1 MVNSK
6 SPKRNLVSV
15 VIQVT
20 SLSLIILSGVALIYG
35 FPQESIKQVEMGSR
49 ELTSQ
54 TLFSGENGYSRF
66 IFGDQRIKLNGG
78 WLRFNN

>member
-6 SPKRNLVSV
+6 SPSINLVYIM
-15 VIQVT
+15 IQVT
-20 SLSLIILSGVALIYG
+20 SLSLIILSGVAMIYG

-66 IFGDQRIKLNGG
+66 IFGDQRIILNEGV
-78 WLRFNN
+78 LRFYN